1 MRNSNKLSKTSII
14 RATKSD
20 AKLLADLGR
29 QTFIESHG
37 HSAPKEDIDNYVN
50 QNYTREVLL
59 KELSDAENIYHIIYY
74 EGKPVGFS
82 KIKLNYPT
90 ENIQMQNVT
99 KLEKIFLLKEFYQ
112 LKLGLDLFNFNVE
125 LSKNN
130 NQAGM
135 WLFVWTEN
143 ERAYNFYL
151 KNGFAI
157 IGSHDFKISANH
169 SNPAHQMLLKY

>member
-1 MRNSNKLSKTSII
+1 MTSII

-20 AKLLADLGR
+20 AELLAGIGR

-37 HSAPKEDIDNYVN
+37 HSAPKEDIDNYIDG
-50 QNYTREVLL
+50 NYSSEVFQE
-59 KELSDAENIYHIIYY
+59 ELSDAENIYYIIYY
-74 EGKPVGFS
+74 KGQPVGFS

-112 LKLGLDLFNFNVE
+112 LKLGLELFNFNVE
-125 LSKNN
+125 LSKSN

>member
-1 MRNSNKLSKTSII
+1 MTSII
-14 RATKSD
+14 KATESI
-20 AKLLADLGR
+20 AELLADIGR

-37 HSAPKEDIDNYVN
+37 HSAPKEDIDNYIN
-50 QNYTREVLL
+50 GNYSSEVFQE
-59 KELSDAENIYHIIYY
+59 ELSATENIYHIIYY

-82 KIKLNYPT
+82 KIILNYPT
-90 ENIQMQNVT
+90 ENIETKNVT
-99 KLEKIFLLKEFYQ
+99 KLERIFLLKEFYH
-112 LKLGLDLFNFNVE
+112 LKLGLELFRFNVE
-125 LSKNN
+125 LSKSN

-169 SNPAHQMLLKY
+169 SNPAHKMLLKY